1 MRSYYVSHTRKVFV
15 YSFIF
20 QELTYL
26 LCVICSINQ
35 YLLSVCY
42 FQEKSIPFK
51 RFKVIPKNPMIYC
64 DPRTWATYPAG
75 SVSSSLK
82 RRYYLTCRIV
92 EMISVI
98 RYGNHDAFDLEK
110 NKHLIKKY
118 LSPHVESFREK
129 RQQKFWPRVEF
140 LQYPVTHCPQGIS
153 GHVFLFRSFS

>member
-15 YSFIF
+15 YLFIF

-82 RRYYLTCRIV
+82 RRYYLTREL
-92 EMISVI
+92 EMEP
-98 RYGNHDAFDLEK
+98 RMAPG
-110 NKHLIKKY
+110 
-118 LSPHVESFREK
+118 
-129 RQQKFWPRVEF
+129 QQRNGEMDPLGVKMGLHQIP
-140 LQYPVTHCPQGIS
+140 
-153 GHVFLFRSFS
+153 LFRGIIFSFSQAKPRSILSLCPLI